1 MTADKKTSVYL
12 SDRMVLVGLGL
23 GIVYWIVETL
33 LYVFLSYE
41 LRFFDRFFGPDLAGI
56 CTRVIVL
63 CLFLIFGSHVQY
75 TLNQR
80 KKTDAELARL
90 KETNLALQQQLDVPF
105 RVLEDLHDLKEEISN
120 ILGVNEINLMV
131 DKPYSRWPLNMI
143 SELIIENL

>member
-1 MTADKKTSVYL
+1 MAVNKKTSVYL

-23 GIVYWIVETL
+23 GIVYWIIETL

-41 LRFFDRFFGPDLAGI
+41 LNFFDRLFGPDLAGV

-80 KKTDAELARL
+80 KKTEAELERL
-90 KETNLALQQQLDVPF
+90 KEANFVLQQQLNNQP
-105 RVLEDLHDLKEEISN
+105 SA
-120 ILGVNEINLMV
+120 
-131 DKPYSRWPLNMI
+131 
-143 SELIIENL
+143 